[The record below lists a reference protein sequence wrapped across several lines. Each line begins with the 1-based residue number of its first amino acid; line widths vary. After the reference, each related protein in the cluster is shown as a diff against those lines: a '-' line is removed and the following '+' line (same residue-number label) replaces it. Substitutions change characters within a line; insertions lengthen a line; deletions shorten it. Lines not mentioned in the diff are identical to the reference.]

1 MNREKVLC
9 FTLTFFLG
17 IGSSFVHAQQFISYN
32 AKEFTTNETEKQP
45 KEAALPYEEVEIKE
59 SIPEELEKTSIA
71 KRTKGFFGTIGFL
84 LNDQDTNYIE
94 PNHYLFT
101 LMIENSIWHEQYDL
115 SANGQ
120 SLRFA
125 PNLSYKLGPYIGWS
139 FIFLGWAWDVSTIF
153 GSSSDK
159 QRQEFSLNV
168 YSSLIGGD
176 IYFRKN
182 QNSFRLYQLDGFS
195 DELNAFD
202 EKVNGFSVDIQGI
215 NLYYIFN
222 HRRFSYP
229 AAYSQSTQQKHSAGS
244 FIAGA
249 SYSSHKLHLSTE
261 KLPTEIQEALTGS
274 SLNFNDI
281 YYKDYA
287 LQFGYTY
294 NWVFAKN
301 CLANISFSPAV
312 AYKQSHLKSDEEESM
327 PIRRKINLDFIGR
340 AAIVWNT
347 GRLYAGASWVYNN
360 FDYRTKDVTLHSG
373 FGTARLYAGMNFGLK
388 KRYRNKT
395 KSKSIWK
402 NLKQNL

>member
-1 MNREKVLC
+1 MKWKERTFCALMALLFMGVTSVGAQKPPPDQTFTDSEKK
-9 FTLTFFLG
+9 TKT
-17 IGSSFVHAQQFISYN
+17 I
-32 AKEFTTNETEKQP
+32 
-45 KEAALPYEEVEIKE
+45 IKE
-59 SIPEELEKTSIA
+59 EKIEPFNPEELQKASIA
-71 KRTKGFFGTIGFL
+71 RRTRGLFGTIGFL

-101 LMIENSIWHEQYDL
+101 VMMENSIWHEQYDL
-115 SANGQ
+115 STNGQ

-159 QRQEFSLNV
+159 QRQEFSLNI

-176 IYFRKN
+176 LYYRKN
-182 QNSFRLYQLDGFS
+182 QNSFRLYQLNGFS
-195 DELNAFD
+195 DELKAFD
-202 EKVNGFSVDIQGI
+202 ERVNGFSVDIQGI
-215 NLYYIFN
+215 DLYYIFN

-249 SYSSHKLHLSTE
+249 SYSSHKLHLDTE
-261 KLPTEIQEALTGS
+261 ILPTEIQEGLTGS
-274 SLNFNDI
+274 PLNFNDI
-281 YYKDYA
+281 FYKDYA
-287 LQFGYTY
+287 IHFGYTY

-301 CLANISFSPAV
+301 CLFNVSLSPAI
-312 AYKQSHLKSDEEESM
+312 AYKQSHLKSDEEENL

-340 AAIVWNT
+340 SALVWNT
-347 GRLYAGASWVYNN
+347 GRFYAGASWVYNN

-373 FGTARLYAGMNFGLK
+373 FGTARLYAGINFLLK
-388 KRYRNKT
+388 KKYRTIT

-402 NLKQNL
+402 NL